1 MIHLERCEAEMAL
14 RYFHCTCG
22 LYSSCRFVQHCLC
35 SHMFIVAFSVLVVVS
50 MAHDSFVDL
59 PVWRDRPPSKAFFDF
74 NRYEYRLQLCTN
86 CCRMRYRGLRMP
98 ESSCN
103 LRSLHDGYFR
113 RDEELEL
120 CAIHTGGDYIVG
132 QTVGHHDPSGRPA
145 WVVIWLCVHFN
156 GLFGTSSAR
165 VLRRLHRPYL
175 IRELWALCR
184 SLSMQSRAL
193 GVILI
198 HAR

>member
-1 MIHLERCEAEMAL
+1 MKCHSNLHNDSDESDSDE
-14 RYFHCTCG
+14 
-22 LYSSCRFVQHCLC
+22 SCN
-35 SHMFIVAFSVLVVVS
+35 AT
-50 MAHDSFVDL
+50 
-59 PVWRDRPPSKAFFDF
+59 DRPPSKAFFDF

-86 CCRMRYRGLRMP
+86 CCHMRYRGLRMP

-145 WVVIWLCVHFN
+145 WVVIWRCVTWN
-156 GLFGTSSAR
+156 GLLGKSSAR
-165 VLRRLHRPYL
+165 VFPRLRRPYL
-175 IRELWALCR
+175 IRELCALCR

-193 GVILI
+193 SVILFLCLLNRTCYERSGLSWNVLC
-198 HAR
+198 ASVSTRTSS